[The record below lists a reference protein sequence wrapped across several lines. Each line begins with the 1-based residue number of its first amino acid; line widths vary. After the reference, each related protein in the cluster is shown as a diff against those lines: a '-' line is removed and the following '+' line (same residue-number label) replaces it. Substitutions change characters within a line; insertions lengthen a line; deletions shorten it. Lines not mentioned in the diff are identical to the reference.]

1 MNKDI
6 KAIFEGYDQGI
17 NHTSTKNSPFD
28 YKVTDYAFSREEQ
41 EEGGLRKEILSK
53 LNIIYKKAISGS
65 QEDYKNILF
74 LLKQLEQMVSRVAG
88 K

>member
-6 KAIFEGYDQGI
+6 KAIYEGYDQGI
-17 NHTSTKNSPFD
+17 NHSETKNSPYQ

-41 EEGGLRKEILSK
+41 EEVGVKKDILSK
-53 LNIIYKKAISGS
+53 LNIIHKKATSGS
-65 QEDYKNILF
+65 SEDYKNILF
-74 LLKQLEQMVSRVAG
+74 LLKQLEQMVLRVAG